1 MKTYKKHIVIGLVV
15 LGVVVS
21 GLTAN
26 ALVHSNCNYDSSSGN
41 YVVNNKTYAYGTM
54 SSAFQCALY
63 GVLPQVVIDR
73 LGMFGDEETKEEAK
87 EIIKTNEDNQK
98 KE

>member
-1 MKTYKKHIVIGLVV
+1 MKTYKKQIVIGLVV

-26 ALVHSNCNYDSSSGN
+26 ALVRINCNYDSSSG
-41 YVVNNKTYAYGTM
+41 YYIVNNKPYAHGTM

-63 GVLPQVVIDR
+63 GVLPQVIIDR
-73 LGMFGDEETKEEAK
+73 LGIFGDEETKEKAE

>member
-26 ALVHSNCNYDSSSGN
+26 ALVRINCNYDSSSG
-41 YVVNNKTYAYGTM
+41 YYIKPM
-54 SSAFQCALY
+54 LM
-63 GVLPQVVIDR
+63 VLCLVPFSVPCMVCYHR
-73 LGMFGDEETKEEAK
+73 
-87 EIIKTNEDNQK
+87 
-98 KE
+98 